1 MKWVAKLMPAISM
14 NTIAT
19 ISTATESKWAKPSS
33 QVEKPPSPIVVAMWH
48 QASNHDRPTARYA
61 RKHRM
66 ENTKYTAY
74 SALAVLAI
82 RGVRRS
88 SFIGPGVSAR
98 TT

>member
-1 MKWVAKLMPAISM
+1 MMPAISM